1 MGFFSGRDI
10 QAIEGLAGLA
20 KRAVPSKDARRVV
33 TAFIK
38 GQEARGAC
46 PVPKAKG
53 APKVCNFE
61 STGRTLK
68 VRGVTVA
75 SRGAGVGHESI
86 RVCANPNDT
95 TPEVRQAANVIL
107 QRAKAGVSVR
117 DLRKQGQGYRISGRK
132 QRTGAA
138 WPESGCINVKV
149 AKKIAAAA
157 YPALRAAIPSPE
169 EVRKRGMTAA
179 ARILNMNRK
188 KQKYKFGKPKSDAKK
203 AKAAK
208 RKASKAARHKSRKSR

>member
-1 MGFFSGRDI
+1 MRACRI
-10 QAIEGLAGLA
+10 LATSWLLA
-20 KRAVPSKDARRVV
+20 YRRLLRRRVL
-33 TAFIK
+33 FLRRL
-38 GQEARGAC
+38 RGPA
-46 PVPKAKG
+46 PPEGGG
-53 APKVCNFE
+53 A
-61 STGRTLK
+61 K
-68 VRGVTVA
+68 VRLEG
-75 SRGAGVGHESI
+75 GKG
-86 RVCANPNDT
+86 
-95 TPEVRQAANVIL
+95 
-107 QRAKAGVSVR
+107 GVSVR

-149 AKKIAAAA
+149 SKKIAAAA